1 MPQSPPDTGELVDR
15 AAGGDAAARQ
25 QLLVRH
31 RARLRRMVAVR
42 LDRRLAARVDPS
54 DLVQESLVDAARGLD
69 AYLKERP
76 LPFYPWL
83 RQFAVRRLTNL
94 ARDHIAVR
102 KRSVTRE
109 EPWELPLPDRSAV
122 ALAER
127 LVASGTSPSGKAM
140 RGEQLDRVREA
151 MAALD
156 PAYREVLVLRHL
168 EGMSITEVAAALG
181 ITVAA
186 AKKRHVRALE
196 RIRERLEDER
206 SEGRR

>member
-15 AAGGDAAARQ
+15 AADGDAAARQ
-25 QLLVRH
+25 QLLARH

-54 DLVQESLVDAARGLD
+54 DLVQESLADAARGLD
-69 AYLKERP
+69 AYLRERP

-94 ARDHIAVR
+94 ARDHIAAR

-109 EPWELPLPDRSAV
+109 EPWELPLPDQSAV

-127 LVASGTSPSGKAM
+127 LVAGGTSPSGQVL
-140 RGEQLDRVREA
+140 RSEQLALVREA
-151 MAALD
+151 LAALD
-156 PAYREVLVLRHL
+156 APYREVLVLRHL
-168 EGMSITEVAAALG
+168 EGMSIAEVAAALG
-181 ITVAA
+181 ISVAA

-196 RIRERLEDER
+196 RIRERLGDER
-206 SEGRR
+206 TEGRR